1 MHEARFWVPLEDK
14 AVRCQLCRFHCR
26 IAAGESGLC
35 GVRTNR
41 DGILYT
47 LVYGR
52 SIAEAIDPI
61 EKKPFY
67 HVEPGS
73 LSYSIATVG
82 CNFRCLHCQNH
93 QISQWPRERGT
104 VAGEPLSPEQVV
116 NRAVAAGCRSIAYTY
131 TEPTIF
137 YEYAFDCARL
147 ARQRGLR
154 NLFVTNGYTE
164 TAVLEEIAPWL
175 DGANVDL
182 KAFRADVHARL
193 TGARLQGVLETLRDY
208 RRLGIWLEVTTLVI
222 PGINDDAEQL
232 RGIARFIVDEL
243 GPQVPWHVTAFYPT
257 WRLLDA
263 PPTPPA
269 TLVRARRIG
278 LEAGLHFVYTGNIVD
293 EVGSRTDCPGCG
305 KVLIER
311 RRMRT
316 TDSCLK
322 DGGCPDCGA
331 PLAGLWRPPAGKPAS
346 GPSVPSSGP

>member
-1 MHEARFWVPLEDK
+1 MHEARFWKKEDGN
-14 AVRCQLCRFHCR
+14 AVRCELCRFHCR
-26 IAAGESGLC
+26 IAEGETGLC
-35 GVRTNR
+35 GVRNNR
-41 DGILYT
+41 DGALYS

-104 VAGEPLSPEQVV
+104 IAGESLSPEQVV
-116 NRAVAAGCRSIAYTY
+116 RQAVASGCRSIAYTY
-131 TEPTIF
+131 TEPTIY

-147 ARQRGLR
+147 AKQEGLR

-164 TAVLEEIAPWL
+164 TDPLEEVAPFL
-175 DGANVDL
+175 DAANVDL
-182 KAFRADVHARL
+182 KAFREDVHRKL
-193 TGARLQGVLETLRDY
+193 TGARLQGVLETLRTY
-208 RRLGIWLEVTTLVI
+208 RKLGIWIEVTTLVI
-222 PGINDDAEQL
+222 PGMNDDEAQL
-232 RGIARFIVDEL
+232 RDIAGFIAGEL
-243 GPQVPWHVTAFYPT
+243 GPGVPWHVTAFYPT

-278 LEAGLHFVYTGNIVD
+278 LEAGLQFVYTGNIADD
-293 EVGSRTDCPGCG
+293 EGSRTDCPRCGRALVERGRMRPARNLLTDGNCPGCG
-305 KVLIER
+305 TAI
-311 RRMRT
+311 
-316 TDSCLK
+316 
-322 DGGCPDCGA
+322 P
-331 PLAGLWRPPAGKPAS
+331 GLWGRTGQ
-346 GPSVPSSGP
+346 GGR